1 MHKLNMYLDILND
14 IKMPNIS
21 VSKKSLERD
30 ARDTWNT
37 GIQPQWKYS
46 HTLIDM

>member
-21 VSKKSLERD
+21 ASMKSLERD

-37 GIQPQWKYS
+37 GKQPQWKYS
-46 HTLIDM
+46 HMLIDM